1 VVFEQFL
8 SPDFESSPLVSD
20 DVEDEIDWVVGYAS
34 QVLTSVDPSGA
45 ESVIR
50 TAPQSLARLA
60 TPELVENVELA
71 VTELVKENAPAVVGF
86 AREKAPLAEQFVR
99 ENAPMV
105 SKFLNDNAPVVE
117 EYVRKNA
124 PAVVD
129 FARENA
135 PAVAGFVKENAPAV
149 ASFVK
154 ENAPLAEQFVRE
166 NAPMVSKFLNDN
178 APVVEEYVRKNAPA
192 VVDFAR
198 ENAPAIASF
207 AKENAPLAEQF
218 VRDNAP
224 MVSKFLNE
232 NAPAVEEYVR
242 KNAPV
247 VVSFAKGSA
256 PAIASFA
263 REHAPAVA
271 AVVKENPPVVVGF
284 AKESV
289 PAVARFARESAP
301 AVARFARESAP
312 AVARFAKENAPVVE
326 QRMAASGRVPNDT
339 YVFSGSAAKIEASFP
354 LSFRVAD
361 LNQKF
366 AGVYA
371 HPFRLPEFTPA
382 ARRNQLASRVESAL
396 DAVYV
401 PRIERAISPGVGK
414 VVSLPELKPDFVRQS
429 VMEVSLA
436 SRIDLKSLYGSS
448 SLQPLFSKKPDAIE
462 RFNSVEE
469 IRGQAA
475 VARKLEIVS
484 SLQVKT
490 DERVRVFSALSQSES
505 GKTAA
510 KVPPFESFSGFAK
523 PATKPAVAKEAI
535 LKTREVFVEAPI
547 ARAVTANNWV
557 SLKLP
562 IYSADTL
569 SVKMP
574 QGTKE
579 SSFAGV
585 VRREPVDGTIGAR
598 IEPGRPADAVKVA
611 DSLKPLEGVKLVNA
625 GRLADSGKPDVVKAA
640 DCSKSIEVSG
650 LRIPIVRT
658 FVRGDC
664 TPIVGPSPD
673 GSHDLTGTLRIRTA
687 GKIYG
692 KGEDI
697 VSPPKLR
704 RRLAKLRGE
713 KRYLTGIEIALAG
726 ACIAASVAKVHNSVT
741 PDEASVAASSPP
753 AVLHRAK
760 HIVAAQ
766 DTLARIA
773 EEKFGDGRY
782 AWLLLELNSG
792 AVQQNWSDK
801 QLIVRLKERQEIELP
816 VAQDLEGFRQ
826 RLHQFE
832 NQRLVT
838 IVESSSL
845 SRELL
850 SLHLGAVIG
859 V

>member
-1 VVFEQFL
+1 MVFEQFL
-8 SPDFESSPLVSD
+8 SPDFESSPVVSD
-20 DVEDEIDWVVGYAS
+20 DIEDNLDWVVGYAS
-34 QVLTSVDPSGA
+34 QVLTRVDSSGA

-71 VTELVKENAPAVVGF
+71 VTELVKANAPAVASFV
-86 AREKAPLAEQFVR
+86 RVNAPLAEQFVR
-99 ENAPMV
+99 DSAPAVASFVKENAPLAEQFVRDNAPMV
-105 SKFLNDNAPVVE
+105 SKFLNDNAPAVE

-135 PAVAGFVKENAPAV
+135 PAVA
-149 ASFVK
+149 SFVRV
-154 ENAPLAEQFVRE
+154 NAA
-166 NAPMVSKFLNDN
+166 
-178 APVVEEYVRKNAPA
+178 
-192 VVDFAR
+192 
-198 ENAPAIASF
+198 
-207 AKENAPLAEQF
+207 LAEQF

-224 MVSKFLNE
+224 MVSKFLND

-242 KNAPV
+242 KNAPA
-247 VVSFAKGSA
+247 VVSFA
-256 PAIASFA
+256 
-263 REHAPAVA
+263 RENAPAVA
-271 AVVKENPPVVVGF
+271 SFEKGNPPVVVGF

-289 PAVARFARESAP
+289 PAVARFA
-301 AVARFARESAP
+301 
-312 AVARFAKENAPVVE
+312 KENAPAVE
-326 QRMAASGRVPNDT
+326 QRMTASGRVPSDT

-366 AGVYA
+366 ALVYA
-371 HPFRLPEFTPA
+371 PPLRLPEFTPA
-382 ARRNQLASRVESAL
+382 ARTNQLASRVESAL
-396 DAVYV
+396 EAVYV

-436 SRIDLKSLYGSS
+436 SRMDLKSLYGSS
-448 SLQPLFSKKPDAIE
+448 SLQPLFSKKPDAIQ

-484 SLQVKT
+484 SLQVRT

-505 GKTAA
+505 GKATA
-510 KVPPFESFSGFAK
+510 KVPPFESLSGFAK
-523 PATKPAVAKEAI
+523 PATKPSVPEEAV
-535 LKTREVFVEAPI
+535 LKTREVFVDAPI
-547 ARAVTANNWV
+547 ARAVTPNNWA

-562 IYSADTL
+562 IYSAETL
-569 SVKMP
+569 SFKMP

-579 SSFAGV
+579 SSFAGM

-598 IEPGRPADAVKVA
+598 MEPGRPADAVKVA
-611 DSLKPLEGVKLVNA
+611 ESLKPMEGVKLVNA
-625 GRLADSGKPDVVKAA
+625 GRLADSGKPDVVKTA

-664 TPIVGPSPD
+664 TPIVGQSPD

-687 GKIYG
+687 DKIYG
-692 KGEDI
+692 KGDDF

-741 PDEASVAASSPP
+741 PDEASVAAPSPQ

-832 NQRLVT
+832 NQTLVT
-838 IVESSSL
+838 VVESSSF

-850 SLHLGAVIG
+850 ALHLGAVIG